1 MICPVCNALS
11 PLEVS
16 CPQCGSA
23 AEDEGRW
30 SDWSGPYSP
39 YEPTL
44 FAMENAFPST
54 AETVCQHAVRCVDCQ
69 HPFTADISAWHV

>member
-1 MICPVCNALS
+1 LICPVCNAFSL
-11 PLEVS
+11 LEVS
-16 CPQCGSA
+16 CPKCGST

-44 FAMENAFPST
+44 FVVSECSLTDSPA
-54 AETVCQHAVRCVDCQ
+54 VCQHAVRCVGCD
-69 HPFTADISAWHV
+69 HPFTVEVSAWHV